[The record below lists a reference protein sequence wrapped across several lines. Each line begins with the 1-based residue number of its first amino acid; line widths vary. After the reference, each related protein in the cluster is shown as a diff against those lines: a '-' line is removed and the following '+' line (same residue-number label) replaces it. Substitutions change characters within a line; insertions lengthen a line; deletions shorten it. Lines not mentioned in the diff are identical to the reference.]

1 MIVKFMFFSADSEN
15 IVHSVDEQNRKT
27 FIYVIYN
34 SIKVVQGSAEAVIG
48 VCPKLGRTN

>member
-27 FIYVIYN
+27 FIYVIY
-34 SIKVVQGSAEAVIG
+34 SIKVVQGSAEAVFG